1 MAQKIVGVGKVW
13 AGIFCA
19 QNHPSLC
26 QICAG
31 FWCLFSLWWFWS
43 SSLWPFFSH
52 GFRVLKA
59 DSISNVF
66 SPGFFGTKVEVF
78 GPWFLCA
85 HFSMDLTSKI
95 IYPLLV
101 GGGVVLRHSTC
112 FYNTCTRTIFIY
124 IYIRY
129 MKNKQYSKC
138 LCMWQTCG
146 GKKRNTKKKH
156 TQKALHHRMHDTNLK
171 GPSCSVPGSNSASK
185 ITSTEAY
192 CLQCGVCVC
201 HEMVDPRLWGS
212 KIIHPT

>member
-31 FWCLFSLWWFWS
+31 FWCLF
-43 SSLWPFFSH
+43 FFLCDDFEARHYGLFFH

-78 GPWFLCA
+78 FGPWFLCA

-101 GGGVVLRHSTC
+101 GGVVLK
-112 FYNTCTRTIFIY
+112 Y
-124 IYIRY
+124 IH
-129 MKNKQYSKC
+129 NV
-138 LCMWQTCG
+138 
-146 GKKRNTKKKH
+146 
-156 TQKALHHRMHDTNLK
+156 HRARRWLAT
-171 GPSCSVPGSNSASK
+171 
-185 ITSTEAY
+185 
-192 CLQCGVCVC
+192 
-201 HEMVDPRLWGS
+201 W
-212 KIIHPT
+212 

>member
-31 FWCLFSLWWFWS
+31 FWCLFSLWWFSS

-101 GGGVVLRHSTC
+101 GGGSPKIWHFLVLSLSSCHVALEGAGASDGASPAFHGRLVASLDSNGKCGYPWESTLNL
-112 FYNTCTRTIFIY
+112 Y
-124 IYIRY
+124 
-129 MKNKQYSKC
+129 
-138 LCMWQTCG
+138 
-146 GKKRNTKKKH
+146 
-156 TQKALHHRMHDTNLK
+156 HHV
-171 GPSCSVPGSNSASK
+171 PS
-185 ITSTEAY
+185 TYE
-192 CLQCGVCVC
+192 
-201 HEMVDPRLWGS
+201 LWV
-212 KIIHPT
+212 I